1 MKSLQGEKLLGK
13 KNSEMEAAP
22 AIQIPIQRSDF
33 VGQEHKLKVK
43 GTDYIHDVRVTTT
56 VDREGIQ
63 FKRTVVIKK
72 IGTDSYQ
79 VTHLSV
85 NQKGYEPVIE
95 TAMSN
100 ENLAKF
106 KADWKNNWK
115 PSQWSESV
123 PDDMPD
129 S

>member
-1 MKSLQGEKLLGK
+1 
-13 KNSEMEAAP
+13 MEAAP
-22 AIQIPIQRSDF
+22 TIQIPVQRSDF

-43 GTDYIHDVRVTTT
+43 GTDYIHDVKVTTT
-56 VDREGIQ
+56 VDREGTQ
-63 FKRTVVIKK
+63 FKRTVVSKK
-72 IGTDSYQ
+72 IGSEWYQ